1 MKWHKLINRIAA
13 MVMAGFFAFV
23 GIGGAQT
30 SVYADSSDE
39 ESGAAVSLEAD
50 ETVEIEDED
59 TPLGAAEDKCFIH
72 WIILLLTLGA
82 GGYNVM
88 REFERINQQENEEA
102 SQEA

>member
-13 MVMAGFFAFV
+13 MMMAAFFTFV

-30 SVYADSSDE
+30 SVYADSSDA
-39 ESGAAVSLEAD
+39 ESGAAVSNEAD